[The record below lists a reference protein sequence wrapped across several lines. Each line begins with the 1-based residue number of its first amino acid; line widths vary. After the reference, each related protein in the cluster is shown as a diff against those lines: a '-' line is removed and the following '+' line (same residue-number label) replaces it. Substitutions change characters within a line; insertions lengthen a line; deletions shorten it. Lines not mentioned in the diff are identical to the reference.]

1 MVKLQCLLERGL
13 ALSAEREVAIVPFT
27 EGDAQ
32 TTLTF
37 MKCFGSSNRG
47 T

>member
-1 MVKLQCLLERGL
+1 MVKLQCLVERGL
-13 ALSAEREVAIVPFT
+13 ALSAEREVAIVPFP

-32 TTLTF
+32 TILTL
-37 MKCFGSSNRG
+37 MKCFGSSDRG